1 MNIWFQINHITII
14 GFIEDLKLDLIIMN
28 NSINFQIRP
37 LKFQEIFE
45 LINLSF
51 DVWKKTYPGIISY
64 AQIITMLHSR
74 YSYKEIKNDIQII
87 KVFG

>member
-1 MNIWFQINHITII
+1 
-14 GFIEDLKLDLIIMN
+14 MN

-37 LKFQEIFE
+37 LKLQEIFE

-64 AQIITMLHSR
+64 AQIITMLNSR
-74 YSYKEIKNDIQII
+74 YSHKEIKNDIKNNKSFWLIA
-87 KVFG
+87 KKKKYSRFL